1 MSQSGSWPRSSL
13 ASVGNKQPLRD
24 IPSIRVWVSTSA
36 EGQPGLAPAG
46 HRALQ
51 VIRVMIIM
59 MMMIMMTLI
68 SVMEA
73 VTAQGSSVVSGSKWL
88 VWKNKGFYSSH
99 IQGYSEKYVNIEFVF
114 CPNNAA
120 PKCICFSLCKKM
132 MTKFLSSC

>member
-13 ASVGNKQPLRD
+13 ASVGREQPLRD

-36 EGQPGLAPAG
+36 EGQLGSAPAG

-51 VIRVMIIM
+51 IIRVMIVI

-73 VTAQGSSVVSGSKWL
+73 VTAQGSSIVSGSKWL
-88 VWKNKGFYSSH
+88 V
-99 IQGYSEKYVNIEFVF
+99 
-114 CPNNAA
+114 
-120 PKCICFSLCKKM
+120 
-132 MTKFLSSC
+132 